1 MGTAQVSGAGE
12 NSMTVKCLDN
22 EVLLKI
28 KQERSEAFLL
38 KLIDLFLKDGPMRIQ
53 EAWDGGKAKDMKK
66 AALASHILRCLAE
79 NIGAV
84 SIRDLSAAAEKAAS
98 SGAATSIFLSHILFD
113 LEIAFAETRAC
124 LLIARQ
130 GMTESP

>member
-1 MGTAQVSGAGE
+1 MP
-12 NSMTVKCLDN
+12 VKCLDSD
-22 EVLLKI
+22 VLTKI
-28 KQERSEAFLL
+28 KQERSEGFLV

-53 EAWDGGKAKDMKK
+53 EAWEGGKAKDLKK
-66 AALASHILRCLAE
+66 AALSAHILRCLAE

-84 SIRDLSAAAEKAAS
+84 SIRELAASAESAASGGKEAAV
-98 SGAATSIFLSHILFD
+98 FLSHILFD

-130 GMTESP
+130 GIAEQP

>member
-1 MGTAQVSGAGE
+1 MSA
-12 NSMTVKCLDN
+12 KCLDAD
-22 EVLLKI
+22 VLMKI
-28 KQERSEAFLL
+28 KLERSEAFLL

-66 AALASHILRCLAE
+66 AALAAHILRCLAD

-84 SIRDLSAAAEKAAS
+84 SIRDLAAAAETAS
-98 SGAATSIFLSHILFD
+98 NGGKESGLFLSHILFD
-113 LEIAFAETRAC
+113 LEIAFAETRSC

-130 GMTESP
+130 GMSERP

>member
-1 MGTAQVSGAGE
+1 MS
-12 NSMTVKCLDN
+12 VKCLDSD
-22 EVLLKI
+22 VLTKI
-28 KQERSEAFLL
+28 KQERSEAFLV

-53 EAWDGGKAKDMKK
+53 EAWDGGKAKDLKK
-66 AALASHILRCLAE
+66 AALSAHILRCLAE

-84 SIRDLSAAAEKAAS
+84 SIRDLAAS
-98 SGAATSIFLSHILFD
+98 AETAASGGKESALFLSHILFD

-130 GMTESP
+130 GIAEKD

>member
-1 MGTAQVSGAGE
+1 MEQAPETGAGE
-12 NSMTVKCLDN
+12 NSMTVKCLDAD
-22 EVLLKI
+22 VLMKI

-98 SGAATSIFLSHILFD
+98 GGAATSIFLSHILFD

-124 LLIARQ
+124 LLITRQ
-130 GMTESP
+130 GMSENP